1 MPPNENWGVLVVEG
15 FSSDNLNNHRM
26 ENYSWNEHT
35 IEEYKR
41 DIQRMSKEDFKSE
54 IERFVA
60 TCQLEDGDTNEML
73 RDSLI
78 IDIFKNLSLFEQ
90 IELEMSYLIL
100 DKDDDYY
107 SSDLNVAHE
116 NIIFDSAMDLNLVN
130 QDWFDDRLKHSPIER
145 MYELHDAINEEL
157 CLHYGQFYENVKH
170 MSKFL
175 GHLLDRYVSESKSI
189 INKSQK
195 L

>member
-1 MPPNENWGVLVVEG
+1 MK
-15 FSSDNLNNHRM
+15 
-26 ENYSWNEHT
+26 NYSWNEHT

-100 DKDDDYY
+100 DKDDTI
-107 SSDLNVAHE
+107 VV
-116 NIIFDSAMDLNLVN
+116 I
-130 QDWFDDRLKHSPIER
+130 
-145 MYELHDAINEEL
+145 
-157 CLHYGQFYENVKH
+157 
-170 MSKFL
+170 
-175 GHLLDRYVSESKSI
+175 
-189 INKSQK
+189 
-195 L
+195 

>member
-1 MPPNENWGVLVVEG
+1 
-15 FSSDNLNNHRM
+15 M

-90 IELEMSYLIL
+90 IEVEMSYLTH

-116 NIIFDSAMDLNLVN
+116 NIIFDRAMDLNLVN

-145 MYELHDAINEEL
+145 MYELHDSINEQL
-157 CLHYGQFYENVKH
+157 CLHYGQFYDNVKH

-175 GHLLDRYVSESKSI
+175 EHLLDRYVSDPNQLLT
-189 INKSQK
+189 NK
-195 L
+195 

>member
-1 MPPNENWGVLVVEG
+1 
-15 FSSDNLNNHRM
+15 
-26 ENYSWNEHT
+26 
-35 IEEYKR
+35 
-41 DIQRMSKEDFKSE
+41 
-54 IERFVA
+54 
-60 TCQLEDGDTNEML
+60 
-73 RDSLI
+73 
-78 IDIFKNLSLFEQ
+78 
-90 IELEMSYLIL
+90 
-100 DKDDDYY
+100 
-107 SSDLNVAHE
+107 
-116 NIIFDSAMDLNLVN
+116 MDLNLVN

-145 MYELHDAINEEL
+145 MYELHDSINEEL